1 MIKKTV
7 EAKNLLS
14 HYQISYDEIQID
26 KMPQKMRGLIRG
38 ALAMD
43 TGYKSYPNIY
53 FGKEH
58 IGGLD
63 DLKSHL

>member
-43 TGYKSYPNIY
+43 TGYMSYPNIY

>member
-1 MIKKTV
+1 MIKKTD

-43 TGYKSYPNIY
+43 TGYLSYPIIY

>member
-1 MIKKTV
+1 M
-7 EAKNLLS
+7 NLLRKLIFLAS
-14 HYQISYDEIQID
+14 CLYLVACSSD

-43 TGYKSYPNIY
+43 TGYMSYPNIY